1 MMAKV
6 KLAIIYYSETGTNY
20 TMGRWAEEAAERFG
34 ADVRLRKV
42 PYIKAPHDLETDP
55 AKKRLSED
63 SQNIPEVSLE
73 DLVWADGILFS
84 TPAKYGMLVAPMK
97 HFFEQ
102 TGGIWAEGKL
112 INKVVSA
119 MTSAQNP
126 HGGQEGVLLS
136 LYASMYHWGAIIAA
150 PGYTDPVR
158 FEAGGNPYG
167 TTVTVTEDGNMLV
180 DPEKVRKGV
189 IQQTERTI
197 TIAKAIAALKE

>member
-1 MMAKV
+1 MAAV

-20 TMGRWAEEAAERFG
+20 IMAKWAEEAAEHVG

-42 PYIKAPHDLETDP
+42 PHIKAPHDLETDP
-55 AKKRLSED
+55 VKKKLSED

-84 TPAKYGMLVAPMK
+84 TPAKFGMLVAPVK

-119 MTSAQNP
+119 MASAQNS

-136 LYASMYHWGAIIAA
+136 LYASMYHWGAVIAA

-158 FEAGGNPYG
+158 FGAGGNPYG
-167 TTVTVTEDGNMLV
+167 TTVTVTADGEMLD
-180 DPEKVRKGV
+180 DPEMIRKGV

-197 TIAKAIAALKE
+197 TIAKAISALKH